1 MSARIS
7 AAFLETN
14 TSWRAALIGVGIAGG
29 IISIVMV
36 LILREPEKRMVRLI
50 AEEKEVSSPC
60 PSLVRAYSVAAPD
73 YARRSIP
80 RIKDQ

>member
-7 AAFLETN
+7 AAFIETN

-36 LILREPEKRMVRLI
+36 LILREPEKRMVKLI
-50 AEEKEVSSPC
+50 AEEKEA
-60 PSLVRAYSVAAPD
+60 SLFLCGLISAHCVYSA
-73 YARRSIP
+73 
-80 RIKDQ
+80 